1 MDASLEVSKIA
12 SMALAVDSYSF
23 ELAIGVLYLNT
34 FDKEESLF
42 IEIKPVLPW
51 HTEKCE
57 AKITAN
63 EIIF

>member
-1 MDASLEVSKIA
+1 
-12 SMALAVDSYSF
+12 MALAVDFYSF

-51 HTEKCE
+51 HAEKCE